1 MTAVEARR
9 ARGNAVQL
17 SPMFVI
23 PAEAGNQE
31 RVDPGLRRGWTPA
44 FAGVTSRA
52 SAGETRG
59 KA

>member
-1 MTAVEARR
+1 
-9 ARGNAVQL
+9 
-17 SPMFVI
+17 MFVI